1 MLGRILLVASLA
13 VGISSAADAVAAGK
27 YAGKWEGSSAS
38 GEFRM
43 TLTSAPEGKWS
54 ADIVFTLQGQAVKCT
69 VTSLTVA
76 GSKLKAVYSFELQ
89 GYDLESTIEG
99 ELTGDKLG
107 GKYTT
112 HAGDGTQVDEG
123 TWQTTATS

>member
-1 MLGRILLVASLA
+1 MA
-13 VGISSAADAVAAGK
+13 VGISSAADALAAGK

-43 TLTSAPEGKWS
+43 MLTSAPEGKWS
-54 ADIVFTLQGQAVKCT
+54 ADIVFTLDGQAVKCT
-69 VTSLTVA
+69 VKSLTVA
-76 GSKLKAVYSFELQ
+76 GSKLKAVYAFDLQ

-99 ELTGDKLG
+99 ELSADKLG

-112 HAGDGTQVDEG
+112 RTGDGTLVDEG

>member
-1 MLGRILLVASLA
+1 VVALLA
-13 VGISSAADAVAAGK
+13 VGVSSAADALAAGK

-43 TLTSAPEGKWS
+43 TLTSTSEGKWS
-54 ADIVFTLQGQAVKCT
+54 ADIVFTLQGQEVKCT
-69 VTSLTVA
+69 VKSLTVA
-76 GSKLKAVYSFELQ
+76 GSKLKAVYSFDLQ

-99 ELTGDKLG
+99 ELSGNQLG

>member
-1 MLGRILLVASLA
+1 MLGRILLVALLT
-13 VGISSAADAVAAGK
+13 VGISSAADALAAGK

-43 TLTSAPEGKWS
+43 MLTSAPEGKWS
-54 ADIVFTLQGQAVKCT
+54 ADIVFTLDGQAVKCT
-69 VTSLTVA
+69 VKSLTVA
-76 GSKLKAVYSFELQ
+76 GSKLKAVYAFDLQ

-99 ELTGDKLG
+99 ELSADKLG

-112 HAGDGTQVDEG
+112 RTGDGTLVDEG

>member
-1 MLGRILLVASLA
+1 MLGRILLVALLA
-13 VGISSAADAVAAGK
+13 VGTLSSADNLAAGK
-27 YAGKWEGSSAS
+27 FSRKWEGSTAS

-54 ADIVFTLQGQAVKCT
+54 AGIMFTLDGQDVKCT
-69 VTSLTVA
+69 VKSLTVV
-76 GSKLKAVYSFELQ
+76 GSKLKAVYAFELQ

-112 HAGDGTQVDEG
+112 RTGDGTPVDEG
-123 TWQTTATS
+123 TWQTVATN

>member
-1 MLGRILLVASLA
+1 MLGRILAVALLA
-13 VGISSAADAVAAGK
+13 VEISSAADALAAGK

-54 ADIVFTLQGQAVKCT
+54 ADITFTLGGQEVKCAVK
-69 VTSLTVA
+69 SLTVA

-99 ELTGDKLG
+99 ELSGDKLG

-112 HAGDGTQVDEG
+112 HTGDGTQVDEG

>member
-1 MLGRILLVASLA
+1 MLGKLLAVALLA
-13 VGISSAADAVAAGK
+13 VGISAAADALAAGK
-27 YAGKWEGSSAS
+27 YAGKWEGSTAS

-54 ADIVFTLQGQAVKCT
+54 ADIMFTLDGQPVKCAVK
-69 VTSLTVA
+69 SLAVS

-99 ELTGDKLG
+99 ELSGDKLG

-112 HAGDGTQVDEG
+112 HTGDGTQVDEG
-123 TWQTTATS
+123 TWQTTAIS

>member
-1 MLGRILLVASLA
+1 
-13 VGISSAADAVAAGK
+13 
-27 YAGKWEGSSAS
+27 
-38 GEFRM
+38 M

-54 ADIVFTLQGQAVKCT
+54 AEIAFTLQGQVVKCT
-69 VTSLTVA
+69 IKSLTVD
-76 GSKLKAVYSFELQ
+76 GSKLKAVYAFDLQ

-99 ELTGDKLG
+99 ELSGDKLG

-123 TWQTTATS
+123 IWQTTATS